1 MNSFARKIGI
11 IIREKRE
18 GLGMSR
24 DKFAEKIDKTVGF
37 VGQMERGESL
47 PKVETLHNII
57 NVLGL
62 DANTLF
68 NDEKIDGNQLAEL
81 EIIIRQLN
89 EKDRHF
95 LLSFARLLL
104 EYSTGDSL

>member
-1 MNSFARKIGI
+1 
-11 IIREKRE
+11 
-18 GLGMSR
+18 MSR

-47 PKVETLHNII
+47 PKVETLRSII

-68 NDEKIDGNQLAEL
+68 SDEEVDGNQIAEL

-89 EKDRHF
+89 GKERHF

-104 EYSTGDSL
+104 EYSKGDSV